1 MTDIVLPPDL
11 VDLQRAVYTAEAA
24 VEAHRR
30 GVDVRRRAEA
40 VVVTDAPKWMSP
52 TLPPWSPVEDAEHDR
67 LMAGVRA
74 AAEAR
79 RAGLLASGLGESY
92 DVVQA
97 LHREARAV

>member
-11 VDLQRAVYTAEAA
+11 IALQRAVYTAEAA

-30 GVDVRRRAEA
+30 RVDARRRAEA
-40 VVVTDAPKWMSP
+40 VVVKDGPRP
-52 TLPPWSPVEDAEHDR
+52 TLPPWSPAEDAEHER
-67 LMAGVRA
+67 LMAELRV

-79 RAGLLASGLGESY
+79 RAGLLASGLGGAY

-97 LHREARAV
+97 LHREARQA